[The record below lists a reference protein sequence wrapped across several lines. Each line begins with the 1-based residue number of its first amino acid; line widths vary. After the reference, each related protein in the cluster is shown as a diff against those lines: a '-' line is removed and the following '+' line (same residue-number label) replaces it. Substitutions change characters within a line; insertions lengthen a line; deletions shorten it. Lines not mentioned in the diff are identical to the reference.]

1 MSNSFAGWIIMSG
14 IAICLIVSIWLAVV
28 ERRENKKFEAGAIS
42 GQEAEFQRKRI
53 DAAHQH
59 QIEQM
64 KLRYDQWKDVI

>member
-1 MSNSFAGWIIMSG
+1 MSNSFAGWIIMIG

-28 ERRENKKFEAGAIS
+28 ERREDKCMKKSEE
-42 GQEAEFQRKRI
+42 QEAHFKRKRI

-64 KLRYDQWKDVI
+64 KLRYEQWKDVI

>member
-1 MSNSFAGWIIMSG
+1 MSNSFAGWIIMAG

-28 ERRENKKFEAGAIS
+28 EHREDKCLKKSVE
-42 GQEAEFQRKRI
+42 QEAEFQRKRI

-64 KLRYDQWKDVI
+64 KLRYEQWKDVI

>member
-28 ERRENKKFEAGAIS
+28 ERREDKQTKKSSE
-42 GQEAEFQRKRI
+42 QEAEFQRKRI
-53 DAAHQH
+53 DAAHRH

-64 KLRYDQWKDVI
+64 KLRYEQWKDVI